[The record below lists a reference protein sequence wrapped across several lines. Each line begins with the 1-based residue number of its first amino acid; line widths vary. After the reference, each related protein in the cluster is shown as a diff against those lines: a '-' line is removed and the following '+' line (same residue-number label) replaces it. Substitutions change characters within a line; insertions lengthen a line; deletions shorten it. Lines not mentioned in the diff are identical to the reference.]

1 MQIHILAAIFSLL
14 GTLVFFI
21 PRFCGALL
29 SEADNGID
37 SGPTGTANA
46 GGGQAT
52 ITYVLRDA
60 IRINFIPP
68 RSVLPPKS
76 LVRSQ
81 PREMDEKEADLGR
94 EVLGLLEAL
103 CWGAPDNLESK

>member
-1 MQIHILAAIFSLL
+1 MFSLL

-21 PRFCGALL
+21 PRFCRALL
-29 SEADNGID
+29 SEADNGND
-37 SGPTGTANA
+37 SGPATTTSA

-52 ITYVLRDA
+52 IASVLRDA
-60 IRINFIPP
+60 IRTHFVPP
-68 RSVLPPKS
+68 RSVLPLKS
-76 LVRSQ
+76 LVRSL